1 MARAVEVLTAAGISC
16 SPSRRASVWVRVK
29 EDSRVWLSMVAG
41 LSDREQYD
49 LAERSVH
56 ALTDTGLHL
65 VSIRQDEEL
74 ETAERL
80 MQGEAM
86 FVEADAADR

>member
-1 MARAVEVLTAAGISC
+1 
-16 SPSRRASVWVRVK
+16 
-29 EDSRVWLSMVAG
+29 MVAG